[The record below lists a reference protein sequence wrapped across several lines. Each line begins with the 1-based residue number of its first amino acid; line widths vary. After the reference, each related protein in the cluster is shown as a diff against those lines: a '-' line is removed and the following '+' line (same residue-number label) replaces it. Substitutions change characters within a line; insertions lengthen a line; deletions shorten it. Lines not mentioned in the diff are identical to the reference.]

1 MQKSFF
7 LRFIGLPVL
16 SLMLMIGYPTG
27 SARAKTNIL
36 NIGLVQPF
44 SGPASIIT
52 YPMLRAAKM
61 VAEDIN
67 NAGGVK
73 AGGKTYKIK
82 IVYADDAYTSAGGV
96 ASFNRLIL
104 KKGVKFILGSVG
116 SAPTLAA
123 QPITESN
130 KVLIIHQAS
139 SLEALGKDKPFS
151 FRMFVGAI
159 EGPSAFYRW
168 IHSYDNSI
176 KTVAMIN
183 PDDVTGHNTAKYSQ
197 EFAKR
202 AGIKVL
208 VSEFYQRGTQDF
220 RSIILKML
228 NEKPDLIDF
237 GASVDFPVIAKQLLE
252 LGYTG
257 KKALCAAAFPPQL
270 MMKLATPEAM
280 EGSIIGY
287 LDPDAPKAT
296 ERYKDI
302 FKRYYEKNNELPGPM
317 GILAYDSLSWL
328 IAAIEKADTL
338 DTTKVRDT
346 LEKLPFETS
355 YGIARWKG
363 KEMYGINR
371 LAIYPS
377 YWSEVKG
384 GKLVYI
390 GESEAKL
397 IPMIK

>member
-1 MQKSFF
+1 MKKIGFIFILCLVFSF
-7 LRFIGLPVL
+7 
-16 SLMLMIGYPTG
+16 SLFAQSDET
-27 SARAKTNIL
+27 
-36 NIGLVQPF
+36 VQFTRDLKLTDPRMN
-44 SGPASIIT
+44 G
-52 YPMLRAAKM
+52 
-61 VAEDIN
+61 ED
-67 NAGGVK
+67 VK
-73 AGGKTYKIK
+73 A
-82 IVYADDAYTSAGGV
+82 V
-96 ASFNRLIL
+96 
-104 KKGVKFILGSVG
+104 
-116 SAPTLAA
+116 
-123 QPITESN
+123 
-130 KVLIIHQAS
+130 
-139 SLEALGKDKPFS
+139 
-151 FRMFVGAI
+151 
-159 EGPSAFYRW
+159 
-168 IHSYDNSI
+168 
-176 KTVAMIN
+176 
-183 PDDVTGHNTAKYSQ
+183 Q
-197 EFAKR
+197 ER
-202 AGIKVL
+202 
-208 VSEFYQRGTQDF
+208 
-220 RSIILKML
+220 
-228 NEKPDLIDF
+228 
-237 GASVDFPVIAKQLLE
+237 LLE